1 MFLVISIAEMWR
13 ARRDSNPQPSD
24 PKSDFAYALGCARLL
39 SVNVFKAFS
48 RGVCPEYASIAV
60 RFHQFDHT

>member
-1 MFLVISIAEMWR
+1 M
-13 ARRDSNPQPSD
+13 ARPEGFANPQPSD

-48 RGVCPEYASIAV
+48 RGICPEYASIAV